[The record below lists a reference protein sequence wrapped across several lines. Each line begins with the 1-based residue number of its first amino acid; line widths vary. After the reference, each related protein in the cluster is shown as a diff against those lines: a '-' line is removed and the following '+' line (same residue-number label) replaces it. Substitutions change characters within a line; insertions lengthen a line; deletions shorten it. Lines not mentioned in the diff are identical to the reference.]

1 MGDNVIRWKCRNKR
15 IFVENLPSNIEYY
28 DLSKKQLI
36 NLLTQLL
43 DPIRYEIYQRKSG
56 EVCVYDN
63 VFQDFIHEN
72 GYQETNLIIFW
83 NAVVKE
89 LHKNHMIERGEV

>member
-1 MGDNVIRWKCRNKR
+1 MSENVIRWKHCKR
-15 IFVENLPSNIEYY
+15 YVFVEDLPSSINYY
-28 DLSKKQLI
+28 NLSKKQLI

-43 DPIRYEIYQRKSG
+43 DPNRYEIYQRKSG

-72 GYQETNLIIFW
+72 GYQETNLIVFY
-83 NAVVKE
+83 NSVVKD
-89 LHKNHMIERGEV
+89 LHINYTSEKGKV